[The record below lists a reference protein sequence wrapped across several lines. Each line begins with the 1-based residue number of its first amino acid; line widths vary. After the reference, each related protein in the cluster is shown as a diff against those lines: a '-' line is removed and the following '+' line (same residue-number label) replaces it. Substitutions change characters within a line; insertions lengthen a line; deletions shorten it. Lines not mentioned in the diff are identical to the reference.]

1 MVTYKIQTG
10 SGQTEKEKNQC
21 IHNFRLLYAC
31 KYMLNFY
38 KNDINCYK
46 LFSLTD
52 TCESVKYDKHHTL
65 CLLKYTIKVKVITRL
80 IVVLPERFVR

>member
-1 MVTYKIQTG
+1 
-10 SGQTEKEKNQC
+10 
-21 IHNFRLLYAC
+21 
-31 KYMLNFY
+31 MLNFY
-38 KNDINCYK
+38 KNDINYYK

-52 TCESVKYDKHHTL
+52 TCESVKNDKHHTL